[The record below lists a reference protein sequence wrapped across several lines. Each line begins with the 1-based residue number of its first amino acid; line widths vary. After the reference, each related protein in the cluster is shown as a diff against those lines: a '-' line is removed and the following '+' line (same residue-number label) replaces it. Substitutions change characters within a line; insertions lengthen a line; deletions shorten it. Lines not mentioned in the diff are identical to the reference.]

1 MVAAGATATF
11 SAPTAEAHDE
21 SGDKDEVAQTETSE
35 ELVRAVQ
42 SGDST
47 RVRLLLSRFANVAS
61 VRNGVTALHESVRLA
76 RADVT
81 VLLLEAQASINRPT
95 ERKDRLT
102 PLHIAAAG
110 GNLHIVELLLA
121 HGADPCAVSGDGR
134 VAAQLAGKLS
144 KVR

>member
-110 GNLHIVELLLA
+110 GNLHIV
-121 HGADPCAVSGDGR
+121 
-134 VAAQLAGKLS
+134 
-144 KVR
+144 